1 VEPFQA
7 TGAAEVPLL
16 TAKEEG
22 AVATVDPGSVIP
34 VTPSPRVRAEVGF
47 YGKLPSH
54 GDFLARRTREGF
66 VGAWD
71 PWLQEAMTAS
81 RLALGDG
88 WLEVYLTSPVW
99 RYVCASGAC
108 GSDAVAGILVPSVD
122 KVGRYFPL
130 TVVTELPPDTIPV
143 TAAACLED
151 FFDAAERLL
160 VETMAQEQIDFDR
173 FDQAVVGLGDAL
185 ARAYQPAGMLLE
197 PAAAALLADA
207 AAGPWSV
214 PIAAP
219 SALSSTILQAAAHRL
234 AELYAPMVLW
244 WTAGSEIVQPSCL
257 VTKGLPRPEQF
268 VAMMNASW
276 DESRWNL
283 LAAHVD
289 LPASTGDTQID
300 DPTPPQYRSAAA
312 TDTGVVREVNQDSY
326 LERSE
331 VGLWVVADG
340 VGGHQEGDVASRM
353 VCDALAGFAPTASF
367 EEMIDAARS
376 QLHAVNDH
384 LLRASVRPVNPVVSG
399 STVVTLLARGTRCA
413 VLWAGDSRAYRWR
426 NGKMEQLTRDHSVAE
441 LEGETTSHAITRALG
456 GEATLALDL
465 FRDRVRT
472 GDRFL
477 LCSDGLV
484 RVLRESDIAEWMA
497 ADDIAVAAQGLVKE
511 TVDRGAPDNV
521 TALIVEAYGE
531 SAQQGR
537 SNAY

>member
-1 VEPFQA
+1 MP
-7 TGAAEVPLL
+7 
-16 TAKEEG
+16 
-22 AVATVDPGSVIP
+22 TVDPGSVIP
-34 VTPSPRVRAEVGF
+34 MSPSARVRADVGF

-54 GDFLARRTREGF
+54 GDFLARRTLDGF

-81 RLALGDG
+81 RLALGDR
-88 WLEVYLTSPVW
+88 WLNVYLTSPAW

-108 GSDAVAGILVPSVD
+108 GPAAVAGLVVPSVD

-130 TVVTELPPDTIPV
+130 TVVAELPHDTIPV
-143 TAAACLED
+143 MAAASLEE

-160 VETMAQEQIDFDR
+160 LETMALEHVEFDQ
-173 FDQAVVGLGDAL
+173 FDQAVVELGDAL
-185 ARAYQPAGMLLE
+185 ARVYQPAGMLLE
-197 PAAAALLADA
+197 PAAAALLADT

-214 PIAAP
+214 PISTP

-276 DESRWNL
+276 DESRWTL
-283 LAAHVD
+283 LSAHVE
-289 LPASTGDTQID
+289 LPAVADDTVTD

-312 TDTGVVREVNQDSY
+312 THTGVVREVNQDSY
-326 LERSE
+326 LERSD

-367 EEMIDAARS
+367 EEMIDAARER
-376 QLHAVNDH
+376 LHAVNDH

-399 STVVTLLARGTRCA
+399 STVVTLMARGTRCA

-426 NGKMEQLTRDHSVAE
+426 DGKMTQLTRDHSVAE

-484 RVLRESDIAEWMA
+484 RVLRDSDIAEWMA

-531 SAQQGR
+531 SAP
-537 SNAY
+537 